1 MDIFL
6 NTRSSLSVLII
17 ILSVW
22 NNAAKAA
29 SELPEN
35 RIETLSSQ
43 AASQIER
50 DKIRKQRLQ
59 ATLPDT
65 RSSREEENKAILHFP
80 QERPCY
86 PVDKVKWTQDSPQ
99 LKLAS
104 LNNFTRQAEGQCLGI
119 KGIRLLASTLQNEII
134 RLGYITTRID
144 MPAQDLHR
152 RTLQFDIKAGKVGK
166 IKLVKGSSDY
176 INLRNTL
183 PFGEG
188 DLLNLSELEQ
198 GSFNL
203 QRTPGATVKIQVVP
217 GEEKGESDILI
228 NRHQDKY
235 WQVGAWL
242 NDAGSKSTGRYQAGG
257 AIYLHN
263 ATSLSDTL
271 FFSMGQDIS
280 TRHKPEGSRNR
291 ALGYSLP
298 WGFWSLDLYA
308 SQSRYHQH
316 IQGSYADWMLNNK
329 NSYYSAQLNRL
340 LSHTVHQKTT
350 AGLQLYRAA
359 TRYYF
364 DDYELSSMHKKS
376 AGWKL
381 LLSHQRYFDR
391 AAVAATLSYQNNM
404 PWFGSDDTL
413 EKKSGLVDKRG
424 RIIVLDVKAAVNFS
438 LFDEKFN
445 YSPYLNIQLSPDS
458 LSSLDRLALGN
469 RWNVRGFDGEYSL
482 QDNQGWFLRNDISW
496 IKDGKHY
503 QPYIGLDI
511 GQAIGHSSQQY
522 YSGKTLA
529 GGVAGV
535 QGDLWQTHYDL
546 FAGLP
551 LYQPQA
557 FHTDPLTLGFSLQ
570 WKY

>member
-17 ILSVW
+17 IFCAW

-29 SELPEN
+29 SELPEK

-43 AASQIER
+43 TASQIER
-50 DKIRKQRLQ
+50 DKIRKEHLQ
-59 ATLPDT
+59 ATQSDP
-65 RSSREEENKAILHFP
+65 RSTREEGNKAILHFP
-80 QERPCY
+80 QETPCY
-86 PVDKVKWTQDSPQ
+86 PVDKVNWTQDSPQ

-104 LNNFTRQAEGQCLGI
+104 LNNFTRQAEGECLGI

-144 MPAQDLHR
+144 MPAQDLNR
-152 RTLQFDIKAGKVGK
+152 RTLQFDINAGKVGK
-166 IKLVKGSSDY
+166 IKRVKGSSDY
-176 INLRNTL
+176 ISLKNTL
-183 PFGEG
+183 PFDEG
-188 DLLNLSELEQ
+188 DLLNLSDLEQ

-203 QRTPGATVKIQVVP
+203 QRTPGATVNVQVVP
-217 GEEKGESDILI
+217 GAEKGESDILI

-271 FFSMGQDIS
+271 FFSMGRDIS

-316 IQGSYADWMLNNK
+316 IQGSYTNWMLNNK

-340 LSHTVHQKTT
+340 LSHRVHQKTT
-350 AGLQLYRAA
+350 AGLQLYRVA

-364 DDYELSSMHKKS
+364 NDYELGRKHKRH
-376 AGWKL
+376 W
-381 LLSHQRYFDR
+381 R
-391 AAVAATLSYQNNM
+391 
-404 PWFGSDDTL
+404 
-413 EKKSGLVDKRG
+413 
-424 RIIVLDVKAAVNFS
+424 
-438 LFDEKFN
+438 
-445 YSPYLNIQLSPDS
+445 
-458 LSSLDRLALGN
+458 
-469 RWNVRGFDGEYSL
+469 
-482 QDNQGWFLRNDISW
+482 QGDC
-496 IKDGKHY
+496 
-503 QPYIGLDI
+503 
-511 GQAIGHSSQQY
+511 
-522 YSGKTLA
+522 A
-529 GGVAGV
+529 GG
-535 QGDLWQTHYDL
+535 
-546 FAGLP
+546 
-551 LYQPQA
+551 
-557 FHTDPLTLGFSLQ
+557 
-570 WKY
+570 

>member
-1 MDIFL
+1 
-6 NTRSSLSVLII
+6 
-17 ILSVW
+17 
-22 NNAAKAA
+22 
-29 SELPEN
+29 
-35 RIETLSSQ
+35 
-43 AASQIER
+43 
-50 DKIRKQRLQ
+50 
-59 ATLPDT
+59 
-65 RSSREEENKAILHFP
+65 LHFP
-80 QERPCY
+80 KEMPCY

-104 LNNFTRQAEGQCLGI
+104 LNNVTRQAEGECLGI

-144 MPAQDLHR
+144 MPVQDLNR

-166 IKLVKGSSDY
+166 IKLAKGSSDY
-176 INLRNTL
+176 MSLKNTL

-188 DLLNLSELEQ
+188 DLLNLSDLEQ

-203 QRTPGATVKIQVVP
+203 QRTPGTTVKVQVAP
-217 GEEKGESDILI
+217 GAEKGESDILI

-235 WQVGAWL
+235 WQAGAWL

-298 WGFWSLDLYA
+298 WGFWSLDLYT
-308 SQSRYHQH
+308 SQSHYHQH

-364 DDYELSSMHKKS
+364 NEYELSSMHKKS

-381 LLSHQRYFDR
+381 LLSHQRYFDH
-391 AAVAATLSYQNNM
+391 AAIATTLSYQNNM
-404 PWFGSDDTL
+404 PWFHSDDTL

-424 RIIVLDVKAAVNFS
+424 RIIVFDMKAAVNFS
-438 LFDEKFN
+438 LFDERFN
-445 YSPYLNIQLSPDS
+445 YSPYLNIQLSPDA
-458 LSSLDRLALGN
+458 LSSLDRLTLGN

-496 IKDGKHY
+496 IKEGKHY

-511 GQAIGHSSQQY
+511 GQAIGHSSQHY

-535 QGDLWQTHYDL
+535 QGELWQTHYDL

>member
-6 NTRSSLSVLII
+6 NTGMRISVLII
-17 ILSVW
+17 IFFTGTNVV
-22 NNAAKAA
+22 KATSA
-29 SELPEN
+29 LPEN
-35 RIETLSSQ
+35 KIEALNNQ
-43 AASQIER
+43 AASQIEQ
-50 DKIRKQRLQ
+50 DKIRKKRLQ
-59 ATLPDT
+59 ATRPDN
-65 RSSREEENKAILHFP
+65 RSARKEENKAILHFP
-80 QERPCY
+80 QETPCY
-86 PVDKVKWTQDSPQ
+86 FIDSVKLTQDSPQ
-99 LKLAS
+99 LKLS
-104 LNNFTRQAEGQCLGI
+104 DLKNFTRQAEGECLGI
-119 KGIRLLASTLQNEII
+119 NGVRLLASALQNEII

-144 MPAQDLHR
+144 MPPQDLHHR
-152 RTLQFDIKAGKVGK
+152 ALQFDIKAGKVGK

-176 INLRNTL
+176 ISLKNTL

-188 DLLNLSELEQ
+188 DLLNLSGLEQ

-203 QRTPGATVKIQVVP
+203 QRTPGTTVKLQVVP
-217 GEEKGESDILI
+217 GAEKGESDILI
-228 NRHQDKY
+228 DRRQDKY

-257 AIYLHN
+257 ALYLHN

-271 FFSMGQDIS
+271 FFSAGQDIS
-280 TRHKPEGSRNR
+280 TRHKPEGSHNR
-291 ALGYSLP
+291 ALGYSVP

-308 SQSRYHQH
+308 SQSRYNQH

-340 LSHTVHQKTT
+340 LSHTVHQKTS

-364 DDYELSSMHKKS
+364 NDYELSSMHKKS
-376 AGWKL
+376 AGWKAF
-381 LLSHQRYFDR
+381 LSHQHYFER
-391 AAVAATLSYQNNM
+391 AAIAATLSYQNNM
-404 PWFGSDDTL
+404 PWFNSNDSL

-424 RIIVLDVKAAVNFS
+424 RVIVFDVKAAVNFT
-438 LFDEKFN
+438 LLDERFN

-482 QDNQGWFLRNDISW
+482 QNNQGWFLRNDISW
-496 IKDGKHY
+496 IKEGKNY

-535 QGDLWQTHYDL
+535 QGELWQTHFDL

-551 LYQPQA
+551 LYQPRE